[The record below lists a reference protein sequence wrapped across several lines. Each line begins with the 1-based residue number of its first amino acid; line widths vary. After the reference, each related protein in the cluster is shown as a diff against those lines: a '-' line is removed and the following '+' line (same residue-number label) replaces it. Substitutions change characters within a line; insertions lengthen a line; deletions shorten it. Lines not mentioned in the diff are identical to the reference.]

1 MGFPIG
7 SVVKNLS
14 ANSGDAEDKD
24 SIRGSGRSPRDGNGN
39 SLQYSGLGKP
49 MDRGAWWAA
58 VHMSD

>member
-39 SLQYSGLGKP
+39 SLQYSGLGKS